1 MSEGL
6 ELEWILEKKDCGLH
20 HRNLARD
27 QPNPNSQVQ
36 YADLHGPDEQ
46 CRIVLLLSYPA
57 VSAGVR
63 PMMLNLCR
71 SRAMGVHSTLHND
84 TILSIAPN
92 SCIESPVSS
101 KFAPSAV
108 YLIGLRSRGNFTS
121 VQRQVMNY
129 SKDMF
134 DHLLTLIPR
143 EKILCPLLLVP
154 SRRKATLH
162 PGGHRCHS
170 CL

>member
-63 PMMLNLCR
+63 PMMLNLC
-71 SRAMGVHSTLHND
+71 GQCLW
-84 TILSIAPN
+84 LPQ
-92 SCIESPVSS
+92 SS
-101 KFAPSAV
+101 HGCTF
-108 YLIGLRSRGNFTS
+108 YIT
-121 VQRQVMNY
+121 
-129 SKDMF
+129 
-134 DHLLTLIPR
+134 
-143 EKILCPLLLVP
+143 
-154 SRRKATLH
+154 
-162 PGGHRCHS
+162 
-170 CL
+170 